1 MHLLNLP
8 LTLLWASYQHDGDVG
23 SFGRGGYRG
32 FNGDDAFRFGTT
44 DSTGTMNVV
53 DSSTGA
59 VRSEGEGPLACGWDA
74 EVREP
79 DRVVAFLP
87 PPSLRRFC
95 LGWVR
100 HRRSPPLRTAPGFF
114 LLGFLLFLS
123 PKIKV
128 TEPLFPLKITRT
140 TVNSPKINI
149 IASIGEKWCS
159 S

>member
-8 LTLLWASYQHDGDVG
+8 LTLLWATYQHDGDVG

-59 VRSEGEGPLACGWDA
+59 VRNEGGSPLACGWDA

-87 PPSLRRFC
+87 PPPCAAFVWAGYGIEDPPPPYRPWILPAR
-95 LGWVR
+95 L
-100 HRRSPPLRTAPGFF
+100 PPL
-114 LLGFLLFLS
+114 LVS
-123 PKIKV
+123 K
-128 TEPLFPLKITRT
+128 
-140 TVNSPKINI
+140 N
-149 IASIGEKWCS
+149 
-159 S
+159 